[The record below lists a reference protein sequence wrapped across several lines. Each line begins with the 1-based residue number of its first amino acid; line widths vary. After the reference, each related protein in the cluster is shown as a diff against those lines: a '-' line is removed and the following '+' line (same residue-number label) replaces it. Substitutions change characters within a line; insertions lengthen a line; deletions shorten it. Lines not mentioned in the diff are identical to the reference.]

1 MCFDVSSNVTVTP
14 DAALQAVES
23 AMEVNQPAKSSPVKE
38 APVKQEPVPVKE
50 EPVSQDEDVEMETA
64 EEEAKKQDKYF
75 KGKPSEKHQLCS
87 SQGSHKLCKITKK
100 VPCMEK
106 SWNLK
111 KKKLNNHGKT
121 MEFYEI

>member
-23 AMEVNQPAKSSPVKE
+23 AMEVNQPAKTSPVKE
-38 APVKQEPVPVKE
+38 APVKQEPAPVKE

-64 EEEAKKQDKYF
+64 VEEAKKQDKYF
-75 KGKPSEKHQLCS
+75 KGKPSEKHQLS
-87 SQGSHKLCKITKK
+87 GWKSWKTWKVTKK

-111 KKKLNNHGKT
+111 KKNNHGKI

>member
-23 AMEVNQPAKSSPVKE
+23 AMEVNQPAKTSPVQE

-64 EEEAKKQDKYF
+64 VEEAKKQDKYF
-75 KGKPSEKHQLCS
+75 KGKPSEILSTSLAVLRAPTS
-87 SQGSHKLCKITKK
+87 SGNRGKPGKSLKSSS
-100 VPCMEK
+100 MEK

-111 KKKLNNHGKT
+111 KN
-121 MEFYEI
+121 